1 MTEIIQSID
10 DFTANFLSGY
20 TGLNSKLW
28 GFCELAHRTSPPNG
42 KDQPT
47 VMSING
53 TSDRKYVTLDD
64 RYDFISWIRIPGVLN
79 FSDNDQWNFGFKEA
93 RFQTINFRWVI
104 AHKVQLGE
112 NLIYSLVNQLPESLS
127 VSGYQVLFVNP
138 VGSVDHD
145 HETIYRTELGD
156 TVYEK
161 HRFPWNL
168 YVINLSIEFL
178 LCEGFVISPCSEF
191 SGPITVDMTQITIDN
206 G

>member
-10 DFTANFLSGY
+10 DFTSEFLSGY
-20 TGLNSKLW
+20 TGLNNKLW
-28 GFCELAHRTSPPNG
+28 GFCELAHRTTTPNG

-64 RYDFISWIRIPGVLN
+64 RFDFISWVRIPGTLN
-79 FSDNDQWNFGFKEA
+79 FSDNEQWNFGFKEA
-93 RFQTINFRWVI
+93 RFQTVDFRWVI

-112 NLIYSLVNQLPESLS
+112 NLIYSLVNQLPEKFT
-127 VSGYQVLFVNP
+127 VNGYKFVFVNP
-138 VGSVDHD
+138 SGNVDHD

-168 YVINLSIEFL
+168 YVINLSIEFI
-178 LCEGFVISPCSEF
+178 LCEGFVIRGCTEF
-191 SGPITVDMTQITIDN
+191 SGPITVDMTQISIDN